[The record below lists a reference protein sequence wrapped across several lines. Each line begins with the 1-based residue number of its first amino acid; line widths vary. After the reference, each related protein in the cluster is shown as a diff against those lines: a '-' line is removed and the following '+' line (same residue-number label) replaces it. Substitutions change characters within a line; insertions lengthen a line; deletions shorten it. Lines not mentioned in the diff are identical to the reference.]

1 MLFDHKNTM
10 RNCSVYRVGDELPI
24 ENVLSVD
31 TSDKEIT
38 FCDRPVNVENG
49 EVVTYK
55 MKFNAVEPVYAGYPF
70 PVMFLCFP

>member
-1 MLFDHKNTM
+1 MFFDHKNTM
-10 RNCSVYRVGDELPI
+10 RNCSVFRVGDESAI

-38 FCDRPVNVENG
+38 FCDKPVKVDNG
-49 EVVTYK
+49 EVITYK
-55 MKFNAVEPVYAGYPF
+55 MKFSAVAPVYAGYPF